1 MLRLEGIRKSF
12 MLGTAE
18 VPVLRG
24 IDLEVRAGDF
34 LAIMGPSG
42 SGKSTLMSI
51 LGLLGRP
58 TSGSYHLDGRDVFTL
73 GDDAL
78 SSLRNSRIG
87 FVFQSFN
94 LMSHLS
100 ALENVGVPLIYRG
113 VTLHEARRRARA
125 MLEKVGLGDRTGH
138 TPGQLSGGQKQRVA
152 IARALVGE
160 PAVILAD
167 EPTGALDGAT
177 AEDVLRLLTELNASD
192 GITIVVITHDTTVAA
207 RCSRQ
212 AHLGDGFLH
221 ESAPDGFG

>member
-1 MLRLEGIRKSF
+1 MLRLEGIRKSY
-12 MLGTAE
+12 MLGNVE

-24 IDLEVRAGDF
+24 IDLEVSAGDL

-42 SGKSTLMSI
+42 SGKSTLMAI

-58 TSGSYHLDGRDVFTL
+58 TSGAYHINGQDVFSL
-73 GDDAL
+73 DDDAL

-94 LMSHLS
+94 LMPHLT

-113 VTLHEARRRARA
+113 VALDGVKRQSRT
-125 MLEKVGLGDRTGH
+125 MLRKVGLEDRIDH

-167 EPTGALDGAT
+167 EPTGALDSAT
-177 AEDVLRLLTELNASD
+177 AEEVMRLLAELNARE
-192 GITIVVITHDTTVAA
+192 GVTIVVITHDASVAA
-207 RCSRQ
+207 QCSRQ
-212 AHLGDGFLH
+212 ARLGDGTLH
-221 ESAPDGFG
+221 ELAPGAA

>member
-1 MLRLEGIRKSF
+1 MLRLEGIRKSYMF
-12 MLGTAE
+12 GTVE

-58 TSGSYHLDGRDVFTL
+58 TSGSYHIDGRDAFSL

-94 LMSHLS
+94 LMPHLT
-100 ALENVGVPLIYRG
+100 ARENVGVPLVYRG
-113 VTLHEARRRARA
+113 VALDDVRRRARA

-138 TPGQLSGGQKQRVA
+138 TPGRLSGGQKQRVA

-160 PAVILAD
+160 PSVILAD

-177 AEDVLRLLTELNASD
+177 AEEVMRLLVGLNARD
-192 GITIVVITHDTTVAA
+192 GITIVVITHDASVAA

-212 AHLGDGFLH
+212 ARIVDGKLY
-221 ESAPDGFG
+221 EPAPGAG